1 MIKGCQK
8 RMIFIK
14 NTGCD
19 LFDEAYFV
27 LKSDIPASEEN
38 QDNIIRTAT
47 AIINEHEYPLNK
59 RKRAKS
65 KRSKA
70 LLFFI
75 LGALLGATLCALGF
89 IIF

>member
-27 LKSDIPASEEN
+27 LKNDIPAGEDNEN
-38 QDNIIRTAT
+38 DIIRTAT

-59 RKRAKS
+59 RKNHK
-65 KRSKA
+65 KVRSKSA
-70 LLFFI
+70 LFFA
-75 LGALLGATLCALGF
+75 LGAMCGALICTLGF

>member
-14 NTGCD
+14 NTGCN

-27 LKSDIPASEEN
+27 LKSDVPVADETEN
-38 QDNIIRTAT
+38 DIIRMAT
-47 AIINEHEYPLNK
+47 AIINEHDIPRKK
-59 RKRAKS
+59 RKKLP
-65 KRSKA
+65 KW
-70 LLFFI
+70 LLPFFI
-75 LGALLGATLCALGF
+75 GLFIGTGICSGIFF

>member
-27 LKSDIPASEEN
+27 LKNDIPATEDTQN
-38 QDNIIRTAT
+38 DIIRTAT
-47 AIINEHEYPLNK
+47 AIINEHEFPFSK
-59 RKRAKS
+59 RKRVKK

-70 LLFFI
+70 LLFFL
-75 LGALLGATLCALGF
+75 LGALLGASICALAF